1 MPKWFHTSLWTVILL
16 LTGCLALDLGQSETE
31 KTHLR
36 KDLSILQEAKYG
48 LFNVDQW
55 KREVSDVLAAK
66 LESFDLNETNRE
78 ELQKE
83 IELLLRT
90 IVEDA
95 EQHYYKDHSTSILGV
110 LQNATS
116 NILGV
121 FDHLKKEIP
130 SATTIIIDFLDDPNN
145 REEVRQYLMNELD
158 EYSSETFGK
167 TNYDAVD
174 EVFQRHGIEPL
185 ERRIRMTKG
194 ATVIEA
200 RLQEISK
207 NQEPINIASIAVF
220 LLTAAA
226 LLLWCKNH
234 VHIKLAT
241 ACICIWF
248 LCGLSMPILL
258 IQAKIDSLEFFLLGE
273 PIAFSEQVL
282 YFQSKSIATIV
293 QVLMLEGKEA
303 SAIVAGLG
311 VMLFSIIIPLMKL
324 IATAAWKE
332 NVSWANRFTG
342 KLILFRSAKWAMA
355 DVLVVAIFLSYLG
368 FNGIMANQLERLE
381 QISPQMEILTT
392 NDSKLLPGFMAFFG
406 FAILGLLLSEKL
418 KKLDDA
424 SRQTRG
430 RQ

>member
-1 MPKWFHTSLWTVILL
+1 MILANPKLK
-16 LTGCLALDLGQSETE
+16 

-194 ATVIEA
+194 
-200 RLQEISK
+200 RNRYRSEITRDFEKSRTH
-207 NQEPINIASIAVF
+207 QHRFHRRISTHSRCPPAVVQKP
-220 LLTAAA
+220 
-226 LLLWCKNH
+226 CSH
-234 VHIKLAT
+234 
-241 ACICIWF
+241 
-248 LCGLSMPILL
+248 
-258 IQAKIDSLEFFLLGE
+258 QAGHC
-273 PIAFSEQVL
+273 L
-282 YFQSKSIATIV
+282 Y
-293 QVLMLEGKEA
+293 LH
-303 SAIVAGLG
+303 
-311 VMLFSIIIPLMKL
+311 
-324 IATAAWKE
+324 
-332 NVSWANRFTG
+332 
-342 KLILFRSAKWAMA
+342 
-355 DVLVVAIFLSYLG
+355 LVPVRVKHAH
-368 FNGIMANQLERLE
+368 
-381 QISPQMEILTT
+381 
-392 NDSKLLPGFMAFFG
+392 
-406 FAILGLLLSEKL
+406 FAHS
-418 KKLDDA
+418 
-424 SRQTRG
+424 SQN
-430 RQ
+430 